1 MGNFQ
6 SCTKIIESKPNYTKE
21 EIKQKELLC
30 IKSECKIPG
39 ELNDWSMF
47 YLHKHIKC
55 ARKYGFHY
63 QNYFNMWSVWVA
75 IDSQMKCNY
84 SADEKNAVM
93 KNTLRYLRSN
103 SGWNNEGV
111 IPHLFAQHIDPQI
124 QEQSDEGTD
133 RRLFYF
139 NQISTI

>member
-1 MGNFQ
+1 
-6 SCTKIIESKPNYTKE
+6 
-21 EIKQKELLC
+21 
-30 IKSECKIPG
+30 
-39 ELNDWSMF
+39 
-47 YLHKHIKC
+47 
-55 ARKYGFHY
+55 
-63 QNYFNMWSVWVA
+63 
-75 IDSQMKCNY
+75 MKCNY